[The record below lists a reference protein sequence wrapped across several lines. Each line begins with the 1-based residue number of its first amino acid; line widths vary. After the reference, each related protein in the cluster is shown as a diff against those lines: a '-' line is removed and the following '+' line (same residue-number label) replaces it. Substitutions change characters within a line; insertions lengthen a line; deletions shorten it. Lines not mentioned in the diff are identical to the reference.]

1 VKPQLVEDYIEPGL
15 VYMEYRDFAHIGEE
29 TIRAAEGAAC
39 AAEQDPDAY
48 WDYNE
53 TLYQNQHTPPVNE
66 GAYSDS
72 RLNQIADEL
81 GLDVDAFESCMDDE
95 TYRDQIEASTAEAQE
110 TGITST
116 PQFQINGRIV
126 EWDGYEALAA
136 EIEAEL
142 DEQG

>member
-1 VKPQLVEDYIEPGL
+1 MSDYIEPGL
-15 VYMEYRDFAHIGEE
+15 VYLEYRDFAHIGGE

-53 TLYQNQHTPPVNE
+53 TLYQNQHTPPVNS
-66 GAYSDS
+66 GGYSDS
-72 RLNQIADEL
+72 RLIQIAEEL

-95 TYRDQIEASTAEAQE
+95 TYRDQVEDSTSEAQSE
-110 TGITST
+110 GISST

-126 EWDGYEALAA
+126 EWESYEQLSA
-136 EIEAEL
+136 EIDAEL
-142 DEQG
+142 EGSDDD

>member
-1 VKPQLVEDYIEPGL
+1 
-15 VYMEYRDFAHIGEE
+15 MEYRDFAHLGEE

-142 DEQG
+142 DE

>member
-1 VKPQLVEDYIEPGL
+1 VKPELLAEYVESGL
-15 VYMEYRDFAHIGEE
+15 VYMEYRDFTHTGEE
-29 TIRAAEGAAC
+29 SVRAAEAAAC
-39 AAEQDPDAY
+39 AADQDAY

>member
-1 VKPQLVEDYIEPGL
+1 MSDYIEPGL
-15 VYMEYRDFAHIGEE
+15 VYLEYRDFAHIGDE

-53 TLYQNQHTPPVNE
+53 TLYQNQHTPPVNS
-66 GAYSDS
+66 GGYSDS
-72 RLNQIADEL
+72 RLIQMAEEL

-95 TYRDQIEASTAEAQE
+95 TYRDQIEDSTEEAQE

-126 EWDGYEALAA
+126 EWESYEQLAA
-136 EIEAEL
+136 EIDAEL
-142 DEQG
+142 EEASDE